1 MQIEKIK
8 SNNTI
13 IAHVTGSEIL
23 ISDFQSAIDMMMRVK
38 YDAETK
44 NIAIS
49 KDLITDKFFILS
61 SGLAGEVLQKFVNYR
76 FRIAVYGDYS

>member
-1 MQIEKIK
+1 MTMQIEKITSK
-8 SNNTI
+8 NTI

-23 ISDFQSAIDMMMRVK
+23 ISDFQSAIDMIMSVK

-49 KDLITDKFFILS
+49 KDLY
-61 SGLAGEVLQKFVNYR
+61 YR
-76 FRIAVYGDYS
+76 